1 MLHGRQLGFWCSGEA
16 HANKP
21 RGIFDYKMAY
31 DIAKRRILDKLSEKQ
46 NPKTE
51 P

>member
-21 RGIFDYKMAY
+21 RGIFDYKLAY
-31 DIAKRRILDKLSEKQ
+31 DMARKGIFEKLSEKQ
-46 NPKTE
+46 SPET
-51 P
+51 